1 MKKALLSTSAIA
13 LMGAMTSANAA
24 DWELNL
30 GGYMEQ
36 HIGYVSQDTAP
47 GTDFDGVHQFSDQ
60 EFYVRPR
67 ITLDNGIRISARM
80 DFEGQ
85 DNGGVDEP
93 HIRVAGSFGTLTLGE
108 DDDAAG
114 DVVVAAPEVDF
125 MGIVSGSEV
134 HYIAGGGSLV
144 PQDGFSNG
152 PYTNLGGDAMQI
164 KYFTPRFAGFQVGAS
179 YSRDGKKSSQKGIQ
193 DIKNVVRRG
202 NGNSNIGSI
211 GANYTNSFGGFD
223 VAFGAGYSVA
233 DSARPNTSPEAY
245 NVGGKLGYAGFSF
258 GGGFAEGNGTA
269 DDGRS
274 LNAGIAYTT
283 GPWGFSATY
292 TAGNSA
298 DQLGNNDK
306 NQQYKLA
313 VNYNLAKGVRIHGI
327 GMYFDEDDKSTN
339 LQRAD
344 RVTGGDVDGWVI
356 EIGRAHV

>member
-24 DWELNL
+24 DWEMNL

-36 HIGYVSQDTAP
+36 QIGYVSQDSAA
-47 GTDFDGVHQFSDQ
+47 GTSTDGVHQFSDQ

-67 ITLDNGIRISARM
+67 IVLDNGIRIAARM

-85 DNGGVDEP
+85 SGGGVDEP

-134 HYIAGGGSLV
+134 HYIFGGGSLV

-179 YSRDGKKSSQKGIQ
+179 YSRDGKQSQQKGIQ
-193 DIKNVVRRG
+193 DINNPGRVG
-202 NGNSNIGSI
+202 NGNSDIASI

-223 VAFGAGYSVA
+223 ISAGAGWSTA
-233 DSARPNTSPEAY
+233 GDNTPGSPQAW
-245 NVGGKLGYAGFSF
+245 NAGAAVGYAGFSI
-258 GGGFAEGNGTA
+258 GGGFAEGNDTG

-274 LNAGIAYTT
+274 YNAGLAYRT
-283 GPWGFSATY
+283 GPWGFSFTY
-292 TAGNSA
+292 THGESS
-298 DQLGNNDK
+298 DQGGLQDK
-306 NQQYKLA
+306 NDQYKLA
-313 VNYNLAKGVRIHGI
+313 VNYDLAKGVRIHGI
-327 GMYFDEDDKSTN
+327 GMYFDEDDASTTAK
-339 LQRAD
+339 RAAP
-344 RVTGGDVDGWVI
+344 GAGDIDGWVI
-356 EIGRAHV
+356 GTGLRVDF

>member
-36 HIGYVSQDTAP
+36 QIGYVSQDTAP

-85 DNGGVDEP
+85 SNGGVDEP

-164 KYFTPRFAGFQVGAS
+164 KYFTPRFAGFQIGAS
-179 YSRDGKKSSQKGIQ
+179 YSRDAKQSAIKGIR
-193 DIKNVVRRG
+193 DINATGR
-202 NGNSNIGSI
+202 NSNIGSV

-223 VAFGAGYSVA
+223 VAVGAGYSLA
-233 DSARPNTSPEAY
+233 DSSIAGVSPEAY
-245 NVGGKLGYAGFSF
+245 NAGAKVGFAGFSL
-258 GGGFAEGNGTA
+258 GGGFAEGNGTG

-274 LNAGIAYTT
+274 YNAGVAYTT

-292 TAGNSA
+292 AFGESA
-298 DQLGNNDK
+298 DQAGNQDDINM
-306 NQQYKLA
+306 YKLA

-327 GMYFDEDDKSTN
+327 GMYFDEDDASTN
-339 LQRAD
+339 AQRAV
-344 RVTGGDVDGWVI
+344 RGGGDVDGWVI
-356 EIGRAHV
+356 GTGLRVDF